1 MNSRNR
7 EGNLPWATPCVCVCV
22 CVLQC
27 VWWWQVTS
35 GRHFRTFVL
44 VKVFSWPLNPLQ
56 IASLLCNKWCPT
68 ADMCWET
75 DSRSNK
81 NIRFP
86 YIRTP
91 DCNKMFSSF
100 LKTLFFPSPTV
111 NYISAAALSTS
122 KTQWNNSAWSR
133 VTVRLPTHRLQ
144 YSAAAGA
151 NTFRGFSKW
160 WIFTDVQ
167 KQCVCMILHSVSF
180 RSQGRRCCCFVGG
193 VFSQNTWKK
202 SKTLAIILHPRIQDV
217 SEAAAEKKRKRN
229 HQDKAHLHKG
239 SGERVRFW
247 ILLLSAWTFL
257 VKFNLFT

>member
-7 EGNLPWATPCVCVCV
+7 EGNLPRATPCV

-81 NIRFP
+81 NISFP
-86 YIRTP
+86 DIQTP

-111 NYISAAALSTS
+111 NYISAAASSTS

-151 NTFRGFSKW
+151 NTFRG
-160 WIFTDVQ
+160 IFTVVNIHRRAETVCVHDFTQRVVQ
-167 KQCVCMILHSVSF
+167 ISGTPMLLFCVGF
-180 RSQGRRCCCFVGG
+180 F
-193 VFSQNTWKK
+193 
-202 SKTLAIILHPRIQDV
+202 
-217 SEAAAEKKRKRN
+217 
-229 HQDKAHLHKG
+229 
-239 SGERVRFW
+239 
-247 ILLLSAWTFL
+247 
-257 VKFNLFT
+257 FTKH